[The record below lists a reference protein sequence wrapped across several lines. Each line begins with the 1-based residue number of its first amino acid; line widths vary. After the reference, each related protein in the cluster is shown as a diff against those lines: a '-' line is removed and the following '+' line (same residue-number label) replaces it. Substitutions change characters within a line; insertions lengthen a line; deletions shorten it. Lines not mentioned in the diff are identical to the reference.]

1 MTEER
6 SKEKEEYSKKKKK
19 KGKVRRGLKTQ
30 FHICS
35 SLTSKTGDAL
45 HSICSFW
52 RRMIDA
58 ILRVPQISKLC
69 VFFTTTVVVTM
80 LSCSSFNKICS

>member
-1 MTEER
+1 MSEER
-6 SKEKEEYSKKKKK
+6 SNEKEEYSI

-30 FHICS
+30 FYIWS
-35 SLTSKTGDAL
+35 RLTSKTGDAL

-52 RRMIDA
+52 RRMIRA
-58 ILRVPQISKLC
+58 ILRVPQISKQC

-80 LSCSSFNKICS
+80 LPCSSFNKICS